1 MLHIQQENNERRRR
15 IVNNRELARKKFLQS
30 VAYVMDENDPSKE
43 TQWLT
48 IREIAISLFGNN
60 PYPSEIAKLRRAL
73 IKLWSLG
80 AVERTES
87 SFTRG
92 YVWKLID
99 VAKVPGF

>member
-1 MLHIQQENNERRRR
+1 MNNQ
-15 IVNNRELARKKFLQS
+15 ELAHKKFLQS
-30 VAYVMDENDPSKE
+30 VAYVMDEPDPSKE

-48 IREIAISLFGNN
+48 IPEIAVDLFGNA
-60 PYPSEIAKLRRAL
+60 PYLSEIAKLRRAL

-80 AVERTES
+80 AVERAES
-87 SFTRG
+87 HFTQG